1 MRTNDDRLRWTA
13 FDAGFGWQAA
23 VCSDKGL
30 RYLTLPKGS
39 RREAV
44 DEARRAYPEAVEDP
58 RAFVSLEAD
67 LRRYFAGDRVDLSR
81 HAADIELTDFQRR
94 VHDACAAI
102 PYGSTMTYGALAAK
116 VGRPGAA
123 RAVGRVMATN
133 PVPLVHPC
141 HRVLASGGGL
151 GGFGGGLP
159 MKRRLLAMEAGR
171 AGGNRD

>member
-1 MRTNDDRLRWTA
+1 MGNSDVLSWTS

-23 VCSDKGL
+23 VRSKKGL

-39 RREAV
+39 RREAI
-44 DEARRAYPEAVEDP
+44 DEARRAYPDAVEDP
-58 RAFVSLEAD
+58 SAFASLEAD
-67 LRRYFAGDRVDLSR
+67 LRRYFAGERVDLAR
-81 HAADIELTDFQRR
+81 HATDIVLTDFQRR

-102 PYGSTMTYGALAAK
+102 PFGSTTTYGELAAG
-116 VGRPGAA
+116 VGSPGAA
-123 RAVGRVMATN
+123 RAVGQVMATN

-159 MKRRLLAMEAGR
+159 MKRRLLDMETRRVRGDR
-171 AGGNRD
+171 A

>member
-1 MRTNDDRLRWTA
+1 MGSSEERLRWTA

-23 VCSDKGL
+23 VRSDRGL

-44 DEARRAYPEAVEDP
+44 DEARRAYPDAAEDP
-58 RAFVSLEAD
+58 GAFASLEAD
-67 LRRYFAGDRVDLSR
+67 LRRYFAGDRVDLAR
-81 HAADIELTDFQRR
+81 HAADIKLTDFQRR

-102 PYGSTMTYGALAAK
+102 PYGSTVTYGELAAK
-116 VGRPGAA
+116 VGSPGAA
-123 RAVGRVMATN
+123 RAVGQVMATN

-159 MKRRLLAMEAGR
+159 MKRRLLAMEADR
-171 AGGNRD
+171 ARGSRG